1 MVEEVGGS
9 DRLVKTKV
17 VALVGIVDVGYPC
30 SMDVR
35 PLLKQY
41 YKSSRSAKAVDL
53 FVIRSRN
60 LASIGHAEQV

>member
-1 MVEEVGGS
+1 MVGGS

-17 VALVGIVDVGYPC
+17 VALVGSADVGYPW

-35 PLLKQY
+35 PLLRQCY
-41 YKSSRSAKAVDL
+41 NFRWSAKAVDL

-60 LASIGHAEQV
+60 LASIGHAVQV